1 MAAETKVPEW
11 KQIMDQQRAK
21 FSDRSDKLRAARL
34 ARDAAMPPPEP
45 TAKRGRAKKA
55 KAVGA

>member
-21 FSDRSDKLRAARL
+21 LSDRSDKLRAARL

-45 TAKRGRAKKA
+45 TAKRSRAKKA